1 LTTSSSAA
9 TMITQ
14 HQHEGVTNPIFE
26 CWLVSWSGNHNA
38 DDVNYQERWLYT
50 HGRTGIGTNGI
61 RRPSWR

>member
-1 LTTSSSAA
+1 
-9 TMITQ
+9 MITQ

-50 HGRTGIGTNGI
+50 HGRTGIGRGSEQTGSEDPLEDKNI
-61 RRPSWR
+61 C